1 MPAQSP
7 GPLLR
12 VTVDRGRTT
21 AAFTRP
27 TRLTEET
34 SADVSRAFGDLVA
47 GPEVPHLTLDLGA
60 VEFISSV
67 ALGQLVALNREVRA
81 KGGSLLLANLR
92 SGVHQVL
99 TLTRLDRLLAIA
111 PPSQA
116 LAPRP

>member
-1 MPAQSP
+1 MLAHSP

-12 VTVDRGRTT
+12 VTVDSGRTT
-21 AAFTRP
+21 ATFTRP

-34 SADVSRAFGDLVA
+34 SADVGRAFDDLVA
-47 GPEVPHLTLDLGA
+47 EPVAPHLTLDLGA

-67 ALGQLVALNREVRA
+67 ALGQLIALNRQVRA

-99 TLTRLDRLLAIA
+99 VLTRLDRLLAIA
-111 PPSQA
+111 PASPA
-116 LAPRP
+116 MAP